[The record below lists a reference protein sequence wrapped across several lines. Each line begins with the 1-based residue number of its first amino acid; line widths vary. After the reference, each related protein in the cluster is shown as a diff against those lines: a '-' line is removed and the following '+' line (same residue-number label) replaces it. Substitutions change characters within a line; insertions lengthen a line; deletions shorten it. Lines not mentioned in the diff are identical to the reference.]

1 MKKENYEWAENV
13 ILLRNYLEEFKSL
26 KLIEKFLFYYSF
38 DNDTSSFQN

>member
-13 ILLRNYLEEFKSL
+13 ILLRNYLEEFQSL
-26 KLIEKFLFYYSF
+26 KLIEKMVFDYSF